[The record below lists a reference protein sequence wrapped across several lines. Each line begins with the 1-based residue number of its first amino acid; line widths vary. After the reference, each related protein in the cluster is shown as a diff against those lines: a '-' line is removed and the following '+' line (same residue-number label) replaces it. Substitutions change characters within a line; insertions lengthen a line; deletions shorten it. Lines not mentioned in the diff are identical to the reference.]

1 MSSFFSK
8 YPLLNINSKIVTDIV
23 TRIAIRQKYSNK
35 LSLYYPYDMQEGD
48 TPEIIASKYYGDPER
63 HWIVMLANDTIN
75 PFFDYA
81 LDYPVFSKYLMDK
94 YKNEGNSTKQ
104 WKEGNW
110 RGEWDATE
118 YYTID
123 GVLYPELPG
132 SITYNESGTY
142 EYIYNPNTGITSVV
156 LEDGPNDIDIVAEY
170 NVNDII
176 VTSNT
181 AFMCANTHK
190 PARIGTFKDALAKK
204 YWNRI
209 YDGAYWKGDWQNN
222 IQYNTDDVTEYN
234 GIIYICKQ
242 NNTSNSINGI
252 TISNADYW
260 KTYTNGLEYALVT
273 RNKDPFGYRATITTT
288 DVLSGKESIETIYID
303 EKSYKNFYKNSLKS
317 LDSIFN
323 YAPSQTTQSENIEI
337 SITKDIV
344 SVYDYELEQNENK
357 RTINLIR
364 KEYVSQLEQEFKIL
378 MRTYYG

>member
-35 LSLYYPYDMQEGD
+35 LSMYYPYDMQEGD
-48 TPEIIASKYYGDPER
+48 TPEIIAAKYYGDPER

-75 PFFDYA
+75 PFFDYS

-123 GVLYPELPG
+123 GVLYPAG
-132 SITYNESGTY
+132 SITYNEGGTY
-142 EYIYNPNTGITSVV
+142 EYIYNPNTGITITSVV

-181 AFMCANTHK
+181 AFICTNTHK

-222 IQYNTDDVTEYN
+222 IQYNTDDVTTYN

-242 NNTSNSINGI
+242 NNTSNSVNGI

-260 KTYTNGLEYALVT
+260 KTYTNGLEYTLVT

-288 DVLSGKESIETIYID
+288 DNITGKETSETIYID
-303 EKSYKNFYKNSLKS
+303 EKAYNGGGNGYDFPIL
-317 LDSIFN
+317 N
-323 YAPSQTTQSENIEI
+323 YATQTKESENIVI
-337 SITKDIV
+337 STEKQRLSI
-344 SVYDYELEQNENK
+344 YEYELEQNENK

-364 KEYVSQLEQEFKIL
+364 KEYVPQIEQELKVL